1 MSLLNLPLRRFA
13 VATLSSLGLLA
24 ALPAHAFADDEAR
37 RAILELRQQIR
48 QMSEQN
54 QQISLRMADEIETLR
69 QEVAQ
74 LRGKVETL
82 NWQNAQ
88 NQPETE
94 SSELTFSDPQAQ
106 AAYEGAMDLYRSG
119 QYPQAASGFAAFI
132 DAYPDNPQIDE
143 VRYYEGSSLYSSR
156 NFNAAIQKL
165 QALVQSSP
173 QSPRA
178 ADALMVIASSQV
190 ENNDL
195 SGAQKTLQRIVNEY
209 PSSAAADTAR
219 SRLEILQ

>member
-13 VATLSSLGLLA
+13 VATLSSIGLLV
-24 ALPAHAFADDEAR
+24 ALPAQAFADDEAR
-37 RAILELRQQIR
+37 RAILEIRQQIR

-54 QQISLRMADEIETLR
+54 QQIRIRMADEIDTLR

-88 NQPETE
+88 NQPEPE
-94 SSELTFSDPQAQ
+94 SNQVMFDDPQAQ
-106 AAYEGAMDLYRSG
+106 VAYEGAMDLYRSG

-132 DAYPDNPQIDE
+132 DAYPDSPQIDE
-143 VRYYEGSSLYSSR
+143 IRYYEGSSLYASR

-165 QALVQSSP
+165 QALVQSNP
-173 QSPRA
+173 QTPRA
-178 ADALMVIASSQV
+178 ADALMVVASSQV